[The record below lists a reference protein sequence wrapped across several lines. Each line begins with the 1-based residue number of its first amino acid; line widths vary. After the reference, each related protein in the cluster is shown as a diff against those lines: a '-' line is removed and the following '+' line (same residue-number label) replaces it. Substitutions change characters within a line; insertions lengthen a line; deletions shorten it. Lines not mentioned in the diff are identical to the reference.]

1 MVTNPE
7 KPHNTNG
14 FDGYQAPVTF
24 GNSVTLRGKKTMQVS
39 EIKKNML
46 KPVIFRDI
54 RWILVEYIYWIDEKE
69 RKAKHS
75 VTLREENNRLSFCR
89 APIEQV
95 EVIENG

>member
-1 MVTNPE
+1 
-7 KPHNTNG
+7 
-14 FDGYQAPVTF
+14 
-24 GNSVTLRGKKTMQVS
+24 MQVS

-46 KPVIFRDI
+46 KPVMFRDT
-54 RWILVEYIYWIDEKE
+54 RWILVEYIYWVDEKE

>member
-1 MVTNPE
+1 MDLKAV
-7 KPHNTNG
+7 K
-14 FDGYQAPVTF
+14 
-24 GNSVTLRGKKTMQVS
+24 S
-39 EIKKNML
+39 NML

>member
-1 MVTNPE
+1 
-7 KPHNTNG
+7 
-14 FDGYQAPVTF
+14 
-24 GNSVTLRGKKTMQVS
+24 MQVS

-75 VTLREENNRLSFCR
+75 VMLREENNRLSCCR

>member
-1 MVTNPE
+1 M
-7 KPHNTNG
+7 
-14 FDGYQAPVTF
+14 
-24 GNSVTLRGKKTMQVS
+24 LVS
-39 EIKKNML
+39 EIKKNMF
-46 KPVIFRDI
+46 KPVIYRDT
-54 RWILVEYIYWIDEKE
+54 RWILVEYIYWGDEKE